1 MWPQVLTGMHALV
14 PMHQCSFRGIY
25 WKAESTEYRVQTLG
39 WTLGLSTSTDGHIAL
54 CKGHKSFHDLHMIFL
69 NN

>member
-1 MWPQVLTGMHALV
+1 MWPLVLTGMHALV

-25 WKAESTEYRVQTLG
+25 WKAESTEYRLWDGLG
-39 WTLGLSTSTDGHIAL
+39 VLSTSTDGHIAL
-54 CKGHKSFHDLHMIFL
+54 CKGHKSFHDLHMIHL